1 MRGDYI
7 EIKVMDESG
16 RRLDK
21 FNFKLNDKTL
31 MDKIMRI
38 LKSKYNLEMLSEDE
52 IMQKDLLDIKEE
64 FI

>member
-16 RRLDK
+16 RKLDK
-21 FNFKLNDKTL
+21 FNFKLNDKSL
-31 MDKIMRI
+31 MSKIMGI
-38 LKSKYNLEMLSEDE
+38 LKRKYNLEILSEEE
-52 IMQKDLLDIKEE
+52 IMQKDLLDIEEE

>member
-16 RRLDK
+16 RKLDK
-21 FNFKLNDKTL
+21 FNFKIADKNL
-31 MDKIMRI
+31 VSKIMGI
-38 LKSKYNLEMLSEDE
+38 LKRKYNLEILSEEE